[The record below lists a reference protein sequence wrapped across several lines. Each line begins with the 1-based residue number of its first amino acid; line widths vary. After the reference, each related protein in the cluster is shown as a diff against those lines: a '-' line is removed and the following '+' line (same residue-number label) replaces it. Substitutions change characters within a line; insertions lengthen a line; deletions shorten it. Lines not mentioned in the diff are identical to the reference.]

1 MVRRVIQL
9 MYTEVR
15 GLHQAAYLLALFAL
29 ASQILALVRDRMLAH
44 QFGAGVELDIYYAAF
59 RIPDLLY
66 VLFASTLSVYVL
78 IPFVSSRIAGDDTA
92 RARQLLSQVATLFL
106 VIYIALAGAVFVLA
120 PYLVPLIAP
129 GLVDYTSD
137 IVTVLRILLLQPLLL
152 GISSLFGVIT
162 QLSHRFVI
170 YAISPLLYNVGI
182 IFGIG
187 FLYPVLGLPGLAY
200 GVVLGAL
207 AHMLVQWPLVRQSNL
222 SFGLTTYLSWPTL
235 LEVLYVSVPRAL
247 TLALHQ
253 VSLLAMVA
261 IASLMTLGSV
271 AVFQLAYNLQSV
283 PLAII
288 GASYSIAAFP
298 LLADLFAQEKHE
310 QFRSHVIT
318 ALRHII
324 FWSVPVIGLIIV
336 LRAQMVRVILGSGSF
351 DWADTR
357 LTAAVLA
364 ILAVS
369 LLAQAVNLLIVR
381 TFYAGGYT
389 RIPFLVTSI
398 GTFLTVAGSYILF
411 ITYQDNLEFYLQVND
426 WLRIDSVPGAE
437 VVILALGY
445 SVGMIVQTLVMLG
458 IAAAQFSLPLR
469 DLAVPL
475 FRAATA
481 GLGGAFSA
489 YTALNFFVFGINPE
503 AFIGVLLHGITGGV
517 MGLLGVVAVYHVT
530 GAPELREIILS
541 LRGRLRKRD
550 VVTVQDD
557 VL

>member
-29 ASQILALVRDRMLAH
+29 ASQVLALVRDRMLAH

-92 RARQLLSQVATLFL
+92 RARHLLSQVATLFL
-106 VIYIALAGAVFVLA
+106 VIYIALAGIVFILA

-129 GLVDYTSD
+129 GLVDYTGD

-152 GISSLFGVIT
+152 GVSSLFGVIT

-182 IFGIG
+182 IFGIA
-187 FLYPVLGLPGLAY
+187 FLYPLFGMAGLAY

-222 SFGLTTYLSWPTL
+222 AFGLTMHWSLPTL

-310 QFRSHVIT
+310 QFRTHVIT

-369 LLAQAVNLLIVR
+369 LLAQAVNLLVVR
-381 TFYAGGYT
+381 TFYAGGFT
-389 RIPFLVTSI
+389 RIPFLVTII
-398 GTFLTVAGSYILF
+398 GTFFTVVGSYILF
-411 ITYQDNLEFYLQVND
+411 TTYQANLEFYAQVND
-426 WLRIDSVPGAE
+426 SLRIDSVPGAE
-437 VVILALGY
+437 VIILALGY
-445 SVGMIVQTLVMLG
+445 SVGMIIQTMVMLG
-458 IAAAQFSLPLR
+458 IAAAQFALPLR
-469 DLAVPL
+469 ELAVPL
-475 FRAATA
+475 FRAFTA

-503 AFIGVLLHGITGGV
+503 AFIGVLLHGLMGGV
-517 MGLLGVVAVYHVT
+517 MGLLGVVAVYHIT
-530 GAPELREIILS
+530 GAPELREIVQS

-550 VVTVQDD
+550 IVTVQDD